1 MVKGNPL
8 TVHSSTG
15 DRPTY
20 NILSLLDTK
29 VLAHTSE
36 YANIV
41 GEYFDNGYR
50 LPKSHIPDNMCPIT
64 KAREKERMGWGEK
77 GVDCYSPMNFSCF

>member
-50 LPKSHIPDNMCPIT
+50 LPKTVTYPTICVPLQKHER
-64 KAREKERMGWGEK
+64 KREWVGERKVWTAIH
-77 GVDCYSPMNFSCF
+77 P